1 MRAEGYAVES
11 IAVLREHARSSP
23 YRSWMTS
30 AWFSRRPTG
39 GGLYYGAERVPASVP
54 DPDVGTKFQSKDPL
68 SRSVIRRNP
77 WVSLNRFT
85 MYDGLLVKGRR
96 SIPPVETWNAVIP
109 SLTHSSAL
117 FTGHERS

>member
-1 MRAEGYAVES
+1 VTLG
-11 IAVLREHARSSP
+11 LRGL
-23 YRSWMTS
+23 
-30 AWFSRRPTG
+30 G

-96 SIPPVETWNAVIP
+96 SVPPVETWNAVIP
-109 SLTHSSAL
+109 SLTHWSAL